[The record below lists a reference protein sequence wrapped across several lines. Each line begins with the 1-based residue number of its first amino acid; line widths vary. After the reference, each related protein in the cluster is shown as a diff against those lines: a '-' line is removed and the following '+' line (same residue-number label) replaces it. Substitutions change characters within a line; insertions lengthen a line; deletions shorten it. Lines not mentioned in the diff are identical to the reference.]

1 MKNTTEKNGVELY
14 QPTPADLEAMRN
26 HTGHVPCKIGRRY
39 SGGWEARTTIGLM
52 DFHTYKGR
60 SGDMICMMH
69 RLDEIKHGQ
78 DSTTAVWDVL
88 NNPSEELFRVKGRA
102 TQGLIEFCHKQ
113 GVLAWIERC
122 KRADKLEV
130 SA

>member
-14 QPTPADLEAMRN
+14 QPTAADLEAMRN
-26 HTGHVPCKIGRRY
+26 HTGHVPCKIGRSYR
-39 SGGWEARTTIGLM
+39 GGWEARTTIGLM
-52 DFHTYKGR
+52 DFHTFK
-60 SGDMICMMH
+60 SQSKSIICTMH
-69 RLDEIKHGQ
+69 RLEEIKHGQ
-78 DSTTAVWDVL
+78 DSTVAVWDVTGQ
-88 NNPSEELFRVKGRA
+88 PSEIMFQVTGRA

-113 GVLAWIERC
+113 GVLAWVERC